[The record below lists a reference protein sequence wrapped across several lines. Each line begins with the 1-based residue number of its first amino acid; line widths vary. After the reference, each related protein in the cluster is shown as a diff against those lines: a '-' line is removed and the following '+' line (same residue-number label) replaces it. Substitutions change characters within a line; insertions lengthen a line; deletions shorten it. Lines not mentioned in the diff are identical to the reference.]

1 VLINLDPQQRSCM
14 KHCEQKGWST
24 MLNIDYQT
32 LIIIILAV
40 FIVGLMAG
48 VSIARPRSRY

>member
-1 VLINLDPQQRSCM
+1 MTMLRM